1 MIVKV
6 RLYRTPGPV
15 YTRLHRETA
24 AGLEELK
31 APALSSRG
39 SVTMRI
45 GMVLNH
51 RIPPPDIRV
60 EKEART
66 LLDAGHEVHL
76 LLEGSPGGEL
86 DEQYKGMSLHRG
98 VTMGPLREKFHRYT
112 FNFTFRDRMWRRAI
126 KDFAT
131 SRKVQALHVHDLPF
145 MREAVSVARELGL
158 PVVAD
163 LHENYPAGLQVWYE
177 SSFKK
182 RTIYNYRRWSRYE
195 REILEEVDAVIAVV
209 EESKERL
216 VRLGL
221 PADKIY
227 VVPNTA
233 SRDRET
239 IPIDREI
246 VERYYGSFV
255 LCYIGGF
262 APHRGLDTVIK
273 AMPIVKTKVSGVLLL
288 LVGDRNEPYRRYLER
303 LAGESGCGDVV
314 EMTGWQPFEKIW
326 SFIEASDVCLVPHA
340 RNPHTDT
347 TIPHKIFQYMSVSKP
362 IVVSDCPP
370 LRRVVEDS
378 GGGVWFRYD
387 DPSDF
392 AARIFELY
400 ESEEGRRRMGEA
412 GRSAFLDRYNWDSTS
427 GELRLLYERLA
438 SRTG

>member
-1 MIVKV
+1 
-6 RLYRTPGPV
+6 
-15 YTRLHRETA
+15 
-24 AGLEELK
+24 
-31 APALSSRG
+31 
-39 SVTMRI
+39 MRI

-60 EKEART
+60 EKEAKT

-76 LLEGSPGGEL
+76 LLEGSPGQNR
-86 DEQYKGMSLHRG
+86 DEQYKGMSLQRG
-98 VTMGPLREKFHRYT
+98 VTMGPLREKYHRYT
-112 FNFTFRDRMWRRAI
+112 FNFTFRDPMWRRAI
-126 KDFAT
+126 SYFAS
-131 SRKVQALHVHDLPF
+131 SRKVQVFHVHDLPF

-158 PVVAD
+158 PIVAD

-177 SSFKK
+177 SAFKK
-182 RTIYNYRRWSRYE
+182 RTIYNYGRWSRYE

-216 VRLGL
+216 IRLGL
-221 PADKIY
+221 PADKIF

-233 SRDRET
+233 SRERET
-239 IPIDREI
+239 IPIERGI
-246 VERYYGSFV
+246 VERYRGSFV

-262 APHRGLDTVIK
+262 APHRGLDTVIR
-273 AMPIVKTKVSGVLLL
+273 AMPAVKARVPEALLL
-288 LVGDRNEPYRRYLER
+288 LVGDRNEPYRRYLEK
-303 LAGESGCGDVV
+303 LAADVGCGDVV

-378 GGGVWFRYD
+378 GGGVWFTFD
-387 DPSDF
+387 DPADF
-392 AARIFELY
+392 AARIIDLHK
-400 ESEEGRRRMGEA
+400 SEEKRLEMGKA
-412 GRSAFLDRYNWDSTS
+412 GRSAFIDRYNWDSTS